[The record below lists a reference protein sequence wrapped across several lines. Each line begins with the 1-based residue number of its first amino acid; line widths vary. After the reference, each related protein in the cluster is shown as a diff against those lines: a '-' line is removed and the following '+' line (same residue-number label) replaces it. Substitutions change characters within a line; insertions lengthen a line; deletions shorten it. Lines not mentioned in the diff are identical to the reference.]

1 MEFIRIKDKM
11 FLTDGNRRILVDMIF
26 VNSSPKKNIRQANN
40 WIVEANVLLQK
51 EDAKFGVIHSF
62 DDNRKILVSKKS
74 NEWEIY
80 IPDWRK
86 KRIGWYNG

>member
-1 MEFIRIKDKM
+1 MKALSVITLLTILSISCAHEAKNQSSSNSTSDSIVPT
-11 FLTDGNRRILVDMIF
+11 FL
-26 VNSSPKKNIRQANN
+26 KQE
-40 WIVEANVLLQK
+40 EAALLLQK

-86 KRIGWYNG
+86 KKIGWYNG